1 VAEDSGSFL
10 VRTGLIRRDD
20 LARLRRGAA
29 QRGTTL
35 FEELVLHDRDADDAL
50 SDALHAELG
59 LRRIAANDL
68 AALAPELIELV
79 PEKLCVAYRLI
90 PTSRRGEHLEVV
102 ISNPGDE
109 QALAAVAAAT
119 GYEVVPVLATQLQI
133 AWCLARYLGVVTPL
147 GETLLERP
155 AEAEDTARSQARS
168 RPRHARPP
176 TARDD
181 EVELKPRAGEIAVRS
196 EADATPASSRQDLPA
211 VVLDDS
217 FELREALLGREAV
230 PEAQDDAESG
240 SIIYLTPDKR
250 RNRTQTQLGL
260 PPPAKASARLADLR
274 AAIEDEIATEPGRYP
289 PRDDDDDDEPAPEL
303 DDDPSVEGS
312 DPFARDDTLED
323 RGDEVCADTA
333 PHEAATPEP
342 SAPDH
347 DETVPSASS
356 EGRVDEPAGREF
368 DLAPAPDTAPV
379 LPDEDEDFGPPGT
392 TIPPPYLGAIPQSY
406 EDLES
411 GAIPIQADDPTLDES
426 APYPVGAT
434 DPYAHLDLASADL
447 VRTLR
452 ALDANTARDAV
463 IETLVAHAGR
473 RFSRAAFFV
482 IKAGALHPWATRG
495 PVPSADLEAVVAEIP
510 ALAAVSASGRPFR
523 GPITDEA
530 SRDFLEAWLGEVPE
544 EVLAVPVSVR
554 GRVVGILYGDGP
566 KGRVYD
572 EHVSVLARA
581 AGDAFERVLQAK
593 KRP

>member
-10 VRTGLIRRDD
+10 VRTGLIRRDL

-35 FEELVLHDRDADDAL
+35 FEELVLHDRSADDAL

-68 AALAPELIELV
+68 AALSPELIELV

-90 PTSRRGEHLEVV
+90 PTSRRGDHLEVV

-109 QALAAVAAAT
+109 QALAEVAAAT
-119 GYEVVPVLATQLQI
+119 GFEVVPVLATQLQI

-155 AEAEDTARSQARS
+155 AEAEDTSRSPTRS
-168 RPRHARPP
+168 RHGHARPP

-217 FELREALLGREAV
+217 LELREALLGREAV
-230 PEAQDDAESG
+230 PEPHDDGDSS

-289 PRDDDDDDEPAPEL
+289 PRDDDDEAAPEL
-303 DDDPSVEGS
+303 DNDPSVEGS
-312 DPFARDDTLED
+312 DAFGHDDTLED
-323 RGDEVCADTA
+323 RGDEACADTA
-333 PHEAATPEP
+333 PHAAAPPEP
-342 SAPDH
+342 SSPAH
-347 DETVPSASS
+347 DVTIPSASS
-356 EGRVDEPAGREF
+356 SAVPADEPAGREF
-368 DLAPAPDTAPV
+368 DLAPSPDTAPV
-379 LPDEDEDFGPPGT
+379 VPDEDEEFGPPGT

-406 EDLES
+406 DDLGS

-426 APYPVGAT
+426 TPHPVSAT
-434 DPYAHLDLASADL
+434 DSYADLDLASADL

-473 RFSRAAFFV
+473 RFARAAFFV
-482 IKAGALHPWATRG
+482 IKAGALFPWSTRG
-495 PVPSADLEAVVAEIP
+495 NVPSAELEAVVNEIP

-523 GPITDEA
+523 GPITDEE